1 MSIKFVFYIP
11 EGLKDADD
19 VKEIDRLL
27 DKIGT
32 LYDIEINKQIINS
45 SEEEQ
50 IKSQFLWRLSVV
62 KRIGIKQTIRTKSL
76 YPQLVIFNGDAP
88 LTFYPQSYG
97 KEYISVKG
105 FLEELLKNRIRCL
118 HDEEEI
124 KGLLRRVKKQRRSKC

>member
-1 MSIKFVFYIP
+1 MGIKFVFYIP

-19 VKEIDRLL
+19 VKEIDRFL

-32 LYDIEINKQIINS
+32 LYDIEINKQFINS

-76 YPQLVIFNGDAP
+76 YPQLVIFNGDVP

-97 KEYISVKG
+97 KEYISVKE
-105 FLEELLKNRIRCL
+105 FLEELLKNRIKCL

-124 KGLLRRVKKQRRSKC
+124 KEIIMKVRK

>member
-11 EGLKDADD
+11 EGLKDTDD
-19 VKEIDRLL
+19 VRKIDRFL
-27 DKIGT
+27 DKIGS
-32 LYDIEINKQIINS
+32 LYNIEVIKQVINS

-62 KRIGIKQTIRTKSL
+62 KRIGIKQTLRTKSL

-97 KEYISVKG
+97 KEYISIEE
-105 FLEELLKNRIRCL
+105 FLEELLKKRIRCL

-124 KGLLRRVKKQRRSKC
+124 KEIIMKVRK

>member
-11 EGLKDADD
+11 EGLKDSDR
-19 VKEIDRLL
+19 VKEIDRFLG
-27 DKIGT
+27 KIGS
-32 LYDIEINKQIINS
+32 LYNVEVIKQVINR

-76 YPQLVIFNGDAP
+76 YPQLVIFNGDVP

-97 KEYISVKG
+97 KNYISIEE
-105 FLEELLKNRIRCL
+105 FLEELLKKRIRCL
-118 HDEEEI
+118 HDEEELKELLI
-124 KGLLRRVKKQRRSKC
+124 GVRKGLKC

>member
-11 EGLKDADD
+11 EGLKDTDD
-19 VKEIDRLL
+19 VKEIDRSL
-27 DKIGT
+27 DKIGS
-32 LYDIEINKQIINS
+32 LYNIEINKQIINS

-76 YPQLVIFNGDAP
+76 YPQLVIFNENTP
-88 LTFYPQSYG
+88 ITFYPQSYG
-97 KEYISVKG
+97 KEYISVKE
-105 FLEELLKNRIRCL
+105 FLEELLKNRIKCL

-124 KGLLRRVKKQRRSKC
+124 KEILIGVRRD

>member
-11 EGLKDADD
+11 ERLEDAND
-19 VKEIDRLL
+19 VKEIDRFL
-27 DKIGT
+27 DKIKS
-32 LYDIEINKQIINS
+32 LYNIEVIKQVINS

-62 KRIGIKQTIRTKSL
+62 KRIGIKQTLRTKSL
-76 YPQLVIFNGDAP
+76 YPQLVIFDGNVP

-97 KEYISVKG
+97 KEYISIEE
-105 FLEELLKNRIRCL
+105 FLEELLKKRIRCL

-124 KGLLRRVKKQRRSKC
+124 KEIIMKVRK